1 MPRCAARAALDLKS
15 ATPFK
20 ACTGRCENAAQ
31 TLTIHPFT
39 AKAHQSMALDPPT
52 MLTLTI
58 ALAAAAALYLA
69 IEWGSVRERSLL
81 FWSAGFATITVGST
95 LALLRGSGLLLIGI
109 WFANG
114 LLVTAHWLFLLGVA
128 RFTETRL
135 SRGWYL
141 IFAVWL
147 AMLWV
152 PEAQAWS
159 KVMLMVNSLLVALVT
174 LRASLLLRPHGKS
187 LSVGAVQLR
196 YVLLAHGLFYVIKAF
211 TAVVPGTLIDLA
223 AFRGQII
230 QISLVEGAMAI
241 MLIALSMTGTERYR
255 REKRIARLAAR
266 DPLTALYNRRA
277 LEVRAP
283 RLLEGV
289 CGARPGA
296 LLLIDIDNFKLVNDL
311 YGHTAGDQL
320 LVALSEMIRSALPEG
335 ALAARLGGDE
345 FIILLNNASRER
357 IEGLGSMLRDQ
368 FHTVA
373 SQTFATPEAVTL
385 SIGAT
390 LFNQPPASLAGLIEQ
405 GDSALYESKRG
416 GRDRIRLVDRTS
428 QV

>member
-1 MPRCAARAALDLKS
+1 
-15 ATPFK
+15 
-20 ACTGRCENAAQ
+20 
-31 TLTIHPFT
+31 
-39 AKAHQSMALDPPT
+39 MALDPLT
-52 MLTLTI
+52 MLTITI

-69 IEWGSVRERSLL
+69 IEWRTVREASLL
-81 FWSAGFATITVGST
+81 FWSAGFATISIGST
-95 LALLRGSGLLLIGI
+95 LALLRASGLLLIGI

-114 LLVTAHWLFLLGVA
+114 LLVTAHFLFLLGVA

-141 IFAVWL
+141 IFLGWL
-147 AMLWV
+147 ALLLL
-152 PEAQAWS
+152 PAGESWS
-159 KVMLMVNSLLVALVT
+159 KVMLVANSLSVSLLT
-174 LRASLLLRPHGKS
+174 LRASFLLRPHGKS

-196 YVLLAHGLFYVIKAF
+196 YVLLVHGVFYFAKAV

-223 AFRGQII
+223 AFRGEII
-230 QISLVEGAMAI
+230 QVSLVEGAMAI

-283 RLLEGV
+283 RLLDNV
-289 CGARPGA
+289 STAQPGA

-311 YGHTAGDQL
+311 HGHAAGDQL
-320 LVALSEMIRSALPEG
+320 LVALSEMIRIVLPQG

-345 FIILLNNASRER
+345 FVILLGDASIER
-357 IEGLGSMLRDQ
+357 VVALSSTLRGRFQ
-368 FHTVA
+368 QVA
-373 SQTFATPEAVTL
+373 EQRFATPEAVTL

-390 LFNQPPASLAGLIEQ
+390 VINQPPASLTALIEQ
-405 GDSALYESKRG
+405 GDVALYQSKRG
-416 GRDRIRLVDRTS
+416 GRDSLQLVDQTRAS
-428 QV
+428 RG